1 MRQSQWG
8 GASRRS
14 VLWIDLWMAVE
25 RPVRNA
31 DFHQQDSIG
40 VAAIAIVAPGGVLR
54 PFASASVRGEI
65 QSRHPDDTRNRR

>member
-1 MRQSQWG
+1 MRQSQRG
-8 GASRRS
+8 VASLGS

-31 DFHQQDSIG
+31 DFHQQDSAA
-40 VAAIAIVAPGGVLR
+40 VAAIAIVALGGVLR
-54 PFASASVRGEI
+54 PFPSASVRGEI